1 MFTSCPLHEST
12 WLAQCPMTSLDIN
25 SAIFSLFRVLLA
37 CLAVAFRLPWSPPYI
52 SITYHRYPP
61 HSICTLSLIGFIF
74 LPYVC
79 CIHTPTLIQY
89 LKVRKN
95 NTHCILDE
103 GAVLYEIAARRA
115 EVGCATHDILTCQSY
130 KAIQANAP
138 RLVSLHCKQVDRLQ
152 TLLAKHHCPELLDE
166 LPPVQANVAAD
177 KPLKELLHKGTDDIT
192 GMQ

>member
-1 MFTSCPLHEST
+1 
-12 WLAQCPMTSLDIN
+12 MTSLDIN

-37 CLAVAFRLPWSPPYI
+37 CLAAFPRLLVKYLLLTIPS
-52 SITYHRYPP
+52 TYN
-61 HSICTLSLIGFIF
+61 TLSLIGFIV